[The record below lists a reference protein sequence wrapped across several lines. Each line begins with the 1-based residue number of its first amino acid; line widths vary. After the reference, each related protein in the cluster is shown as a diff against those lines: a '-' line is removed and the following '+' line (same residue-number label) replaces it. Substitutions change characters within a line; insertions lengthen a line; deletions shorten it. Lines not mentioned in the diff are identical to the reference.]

1 MRIKNKSRFLFLSL
15 VFMACFSFIFPFSS
29 MAAEDEV
36 PIIDIHTPSLRKIP
50 IATPNFVLS
59 GSADSLKDIAKRG
72 ETYFADSIDFSGY
85 FKVFSSKENPA
96 FPKLKGLV
104 ASEVDFPMWK
114 GEGMELLTTIGVS
127 INAKGQLE
135 MECRLFDVVQ
145 GSLMVGKRYQGPV
158 TDYRKMILLFCSE
171 ILFQVTGRQGLYES
185 RLAFVSNTTGHK
197 EIYLCDYDGTGIR
210 QETNDRSIVL
220 SPAWSSD
227 GNWLAYTSYVRGNPD
242 LYIRNLSEGRGVL
255 FSKPGV
261 NITPAWLPGTFQLA
275 ATLSF
280 EGRQNIYLITG
291 HGQVLKN
298 LTASWDI
305 DVSPSFSGDGSQMAF
320 VSSRTGS
327 PQIYVMD
334 MKTGKDRRVT
344 FHGGYNTSPAFSP
357 DGKQI
362 AYVGSVAREGIN
374 IYLLDL
380 ETGNVIQ
387 LTRKSGDNE
396 DPTWSPDGSLIA
408 FSSTREG
415 QAKIYVMTAYGT
427 DQRRLLNMPGAQIS
441 PRWSLKPIPFK

>member
-1 MRIKNKSRFLFLSL
+1 MRVANKRKSLLSL
-15 VFMACFSFIFPFSS
+15 MVVVFCFALSFPSQGL
-29 MAAEDEV
+29 AAEEDV
-36 PIIDIHTPSLRKIP
+36 PIIDIQAPSLRKIP
-50 IATPNFVLS
+50 IAIPDFVPS
-59 GSADSLKDIAKRG
+59 GSNASLLDVAGKGKA
-72 ETYFADSIDFSGY
+72 YFAKSIDFSGY
-85 FKVFSSKENPA
+85 FKVFSSKDNPE

-114 GEGMELLTTIGVS
+114 GEGIELLATVGLS

-135 MECRLFDVVQ
+135 MECRLLDVVQ
-145 GSLMVGKRYQGPV
+145 GTLMVGKRYQGSV
-158 TDYRKMILLFCSE
+158 SDYRKMILLFCSE

-197 EIYLCDYDGTGIR
+197 EIYLCDYDGSGIR

-227 GNWLAYTSYVRGNPD
+227 GNWMAYTSYVRGNPD

-261 NITPAWLPGTFQLA
+261 NITPAWIPGTFQLA

-291 HGQVLKN
+291 HGQVLKK
-298 LTASWDI
+298 LTHSWDI
-305 DVSPSFSGDGSQMAF
+305 DVSPSFSADGRQMAF

-334 MKTGKDRRVT
+334 MNTGKERRVT
-344 FHGGYNTSPAFSP
+344 FQGGYNTSPAFSP

-362 AYVGSVAREGIN
+362 AYVGSTREGIN

-380 ETGNVIQ
+380 GTGNVIQ
-387 LTRKSGDNE
+387 LTRSSGDNE